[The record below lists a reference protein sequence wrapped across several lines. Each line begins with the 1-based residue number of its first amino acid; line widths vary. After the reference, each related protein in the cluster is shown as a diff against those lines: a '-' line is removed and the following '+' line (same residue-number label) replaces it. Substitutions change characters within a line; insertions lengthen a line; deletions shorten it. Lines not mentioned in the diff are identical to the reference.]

1 MSDQRLISNI
11 LLLAL
16 LILCGLIFLW
26 TGDMTPGAELFPRMV
41 ATVMAVFIVAEL
53 LRSGIPWRRAREV
66 GGQENRAAGTNGD
79 GALGGDLARKSAVYM
94 GAFFAAVMAF
104 FLLFPVIGFELAAI
118 LFMLGAMVLLGGR
131 RALRPWVVGV
141 GVAVPLVLVLV
152 FRVGLQV
159 RLPTLPWLG

>member
-1 MSDQRLISNI
+1 MVSDQRLISNI

-16 LILCGLIFLW
+16 LVLCGLIVFW

-41 ATVMAVFIVAEL
+41 ATAMAVFVVAEL
-53 LRSGIPWRRAREV
+53 LRSGIPRRHAQE
-66 GGQENRAAGTNGD
+66 GGMRVNRAARATDDGTS
-79 GALGGDLARKSAVYM
+79 GDLARKSAIYM
-94 GAFFAAVMAF
+94 GAFFVAVMAF
-104 FLLFPVIGFELAAI
+104 FLLFPIIGFELAAI
-118 LFMLGAMVLLGGR
+118 LFMLGAMALLGGR